1 MKSVAASGIPDSAYP
16 GVTFA
21 IAFFLQFTCFGAS
34 VGDKA
39 ALLICPHAFKGGQ
52 FVVGRA
58 GWHDD
63 ARRRGAAM
71 SCDEAGDGLFIGFAG
86 PDFNDVGHDGGTAPF
101 KAGDTTGKRAGHVM
115 PTALQAPQ
123 AALPTPTFRER
134 GRSTTA
140 C

>member
-16 GVTFA
+16 GVTFD
-21 IAFFLQFTCFGAS
+21 IAFFLQFTCFGAG

-39 ALLICPHAFKGGQ
+39 ALLFCPHAFKGGQ

-71 SCDEAGDGLFIGFAG
+71 SRDEAGDGLFVGFIAG
-86 PDFNDVGHDGGTAPF
+86 LDFNNVGHDGGTTPF
-101 KAGDTTGKRAGHVM
+101 KPCDATGKRTGHVM

-123 AALPTPTFRER
+123 A
-134 GRSTTA
+134 
-140 C
+140 